1 MKWKY
6 TYNIMKVKKYVTTN
20 DYDGLDYRSI
30 ADIMTDSG
38 NKMNH
43 SSVRNYITRGFCKVV
58 KGISK
63 DYGLNYSEDQIKK
76 IAQSPEFQSSIIDI
90 MKGK

>member
-1 MKWKY
+1 MKI
-6 TYNIMKVKKYVTTN
+6 NKKYVTTN
-20 DYDGLDYRSI
+20 DYNGLDYRSI
-30 ADIMTDSG
+30 AEIMTKDG

-63 DYGLNYSEDQIKK
+63 EYGINYSDEEIKK
-76 IAQSPEFQSSIIDI
+76 IAQSPDFQSSIIDI
-90 MKGK
+90 MKEK

>member
-1 MKWKY
+1 MKI
-6 TYNIMKVKKYVTTN
+6 NKKYVTTN
-20 DYDGLDYRSI
+20 DYNGLDYRSI
-30 ADIMTDSG
+30 AEIMTKDG

-63 DYGLNYSEDQIKK
+63 DYGMNYSDEQIKK